1 MFGYCAVV
9 LSECFLEFN
18 AEQVK
23 DRMLPLALEVS
34 QYLRGAYSA
43 HLLGNVSVSRKADR
57 SFLTAADTHAHKMI
71 TTALIGMYPEIPVV
85 SEEGDHLCCP
95 ERDTWDYYWLVDPLD
110 GTSEFVEKTGEFTVN
125 IALMKHNKPWLG
137 FVVLPQVDRVYA
149 GGDTLEPV
157 VYDQNNWWPC
167 RDPSDDNTL
176 KLVISGRAANSDAI
190 AKFKERLQ
198 AQGTQYELVFLGSA
212 YKYCELLKHR
222 YAIYPRYGLTSH
234 WDTAAGQALLGAAG
248 GAIVISSGQDLSY
261 PSSTLLNSP
270 FLALSSGCA
279 QAKQEWLTLF

>member
-1 MFGYCAVV
+1 
-9 LSECFLEFN
+9 
-18 AEQVK
+18 
-23 DRMLPLALEVS
+23 MLPLALEVA
-34 QYLRGAYSA
+34 QYLREAYCA

-57 SFLTAADTHAHKMI
+57 SFLTAADTHAHTMI
-71 TTALIGMYPEIPVV
+71 TDALSTMYPGVPVV
-85 SEEGDHLCCP
+85 SEEGDHQCSP
-95 ERDTWDYYWLVDPLD
+95 ERDSWEYYWLVDPLD

-137 FVVLPQVDRVYA
+137 FVVLPQVGMVYA

-157 VYDQNNWWPC
+157 VYDQEGWWPC
-167 RDPSDDNTL
+167 RDPRENNTL
-176 KLVISGRAANSDAI
+176 KVVVSGRAANSDAI
-190 AKFKERLQ
+190 AAFKERLNER
-198 AQGTQYELVFLGSA
+198 GMSYELVFLGSA
-212 YKYCELLKHR
+212 YKYCELLKYR

-234 WDTAAGQALLGAAG
+234 WDTAAGQALLAAAG

-279 QAKQEWLTLF
+279 DTKHDWLSLF